1 MCGSSEVRAE
11 CLYHSGRGF
20 DSHPHNNMHKLFS
33 EMVKH
38 FLHEAMYA
46 DYRVVRYF
54 EYCFE
59 TNEFLTL
66 EGYVLKL
73 KNEHE
78 FSEVQKTQLTESI
91 SEILST
97 KIFLESDS
105 AAPIF

>member
-46 DYRVVRYF
+46 DYRVVGF
-54 EYCFE
+54 F
-59 TNEFLTL
+59 TL